1 MLHFD
6 SDYMEGCH
14 PQILKALAEGNLQKQ
29 TGYGLDEISQS
40 AREKIRKA
48 CQAPQAEIH
57 FLVGGT
63 QTNTVA
69 IRSLLGLCD
78 GVIAAETGH
87 INVHE
92 SGAIEAAGHKVIAL
106 PAKEAKLSAEPV
118 VGYMTRFYG
127 DETWPHMVRPGMVYI
142 SHPTEYGTL
151 YTKAELTALRQVCD
165 KYHMYLYMDGARL
178 GYGLGA
184 RDTDVTLPDIARL
197 CHGFYIGGTKV
208 GCLMGEA
215 LVFPQPL
222 VKGLFSIVKQSG
234 ALLAK
239 GWLMGLQFDAMFTDN
254 LYLSCGRHAVEAAM
268 VLKHGFVEK
277 GYPLFIDSPTNQ
289 QFFIL
294 PNEKIRTLK
303 QQVSF
308 GLWDAVDKDHTV
320 ARFVTSWAT
329 TKEQVEALLSL
340 L

>member
-48 CQAPQAEIH
+48 CQSPQAEIH

-106 PAKEAKLSAEPV
+106 PAKEAKLSAETV
-118 VGYMTRFYG
+118 EGYMTRFYG

-239 GWLMGLQFDAMFTDN
+239 GWLLGLQFDVMFTDN

-268 VLKHGFVEK
+268 VLKHGFIEK
-277 GYPLFIDSPTNQ
+277 GYPLFMNSPTNQ
-289 QFFIL
+289 QFVIL

-308 GLWDAVDKDHTV
+308 GLWDAVDEDHTV